1 LGSTLPGSFGSGY
14 VWAFAPAGASSAAA
28 VTATDAM
35 RSEMRM
41 VSSSF

>member
-1 LGSTLPGSFGSGY
+1 M
-14 VWAFAPAGASSAAA
+14 APAGASSAAA

-35 RSEMRM
+35 RSDVRM